1 MPRVLPL
8 LFAGL
13 LVDGTG
19 EMIGYAFGA
28 GKAMR
33 RLSDMEFHR
42 ERYLTKHDRL
52 AEMET

>member
-13 LVDGTG
+13 LVDRTG

-42 ERYLTKHDRL
+42 ERYLTTHDRF
-52 AEMET
+52 AEEEE